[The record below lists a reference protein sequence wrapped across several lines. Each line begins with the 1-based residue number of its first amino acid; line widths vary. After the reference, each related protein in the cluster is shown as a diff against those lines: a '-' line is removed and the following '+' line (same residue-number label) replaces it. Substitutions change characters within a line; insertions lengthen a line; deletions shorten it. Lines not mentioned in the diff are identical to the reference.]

1 MSMPLAWRAPRR
13 GPKLVELPLL
23 RTGEDVAELVLYRK
37 VAFWCPDHGRWYEFQ
52 RSDLPGLQPGARPV
66 PVVGCPGC
74 VAAKFVGTGLQPVEV
89 PTG

>member
-13 GPKLVELPLL
+13 GPNLVELPLL
-23 RTGEDVAELVLYRK
+23 HIGEDVAELVLYRK
-37 VAFWCPDHGRWYEFQ
+37 VEFTCPDHGRWYEFQ
-52 RSDLPGLQPGARPV
+52 RSDLPGMKPGTRPV

-74 VAAKFVGTGLQPVEV
+74 VVEKSAGSELQPAEV